1 MGIDSHGFF
10 TCSGEYICYKRTGN
24 AWFSIVSFF
33 LPHTNFIISI
43 DDTNRQIY
51 NSMSNYF
58 NGKGTYM
65 NKEYAQIFSNVLD
78 EKQIKINEPMS
89 RHTTFGIGGP
99 ADCFLV
105 PKTVE
110 ELCVVSKLAHRNHI
124 PVFILGGGANLL
136 VRDKGIRGV
145 VIFTGRLHKIEQSGN
160 LLKVSSGVS
169 TAQAAQAAYERGLSG
184 MEFASGIPGTIGG
197 AAYMNAGAYG
207 GEMSKII
214 VSATTCDARGDLIT
228 YDSRDIGYSY
238 RHSLFMENG
247 EAIVDITLSLKP
259 GNKKDIRALMDDLN
273 HRRRTKQPL
282 EKRSAGSTFKRP
294 SGHFV
299 GQMIEELGLKG
310 YAVGDAQ
317 VSEKHAGF
325 LINNGHASCEDML
338 HLIHDVQ
345 QKVKENYG
353 VDLHTE
359 VQIVGEE

>member
-1 MGIDSHGFF
+1 
-10 TCSGEYICYKRTGN
+10 
-24 AWFSIVSFF
+24 
-33 LPHTNFIISI
+33 
-43 DDTNRQIY
+43 
-51 NSMSNYF
+51 
-58 NGKGTYM
+58 M

-105 PKTVE
+105 PKTAE

-317 VSEKHAGF
+317 VSKKHAGF

>member
-1 MGIDSHGFF
+1 MNNAYAEVFA
-10 TCSGEYICYKRTGN
+10 TVLGEN
-24 AWFSIVSFF
+24 
-33 LPHTNFIISI
+33 
-43 DDTNRQIY
+43 
-51 NSMSNYF
+51 
-58 NGKGTYM
+58 
-65 NKEYAQIFSNVLD
+65 
-78 EKQIKINEPMS
+78 QIKINEPMS

-99 ADCFLV
+99 ADCFLI
-105 PKTVE
+105 PKTAE
-110 ELCVVSKLAHRNHI
+110 ELCIVTRLAHKYGM
-124 PVFILGGGANLL
+124 PVFVLGGGANLL

-145 VIFTGRLHKIEQSGN
+145 VVFTGRLQKIEQNGN

-169 TAQAAQAAYERGLSG
+169 TAQAARAAYESGLSG

-214 VSATTCDARGDLIT
+214 VSATTCDQKGDLIT
-228 YDSRDIGYSY
+228 YDARDIRYSY

-247 EAIVDITLSLKP
+247 EVIVDITLSLKP
-259 GNKKDIRALMDDLN
+259 GNKKDIKALMDDLN
-273 HRRRTKQPL
+273 NRRRTKQPL

-294 SGHFV
+294 DGHFV

-310 YAVGDAQ
+310 LAVGDAA

-338 HLIHDVQ
+338 SLIHEVQ
-345 QKVKENYG
+345 KKVKVEYG

>member
-1 MGIDSHGFF
+1 
-10 TCSGEYICYKRTGN
+10 
-24 AWFSIVSFF
+24 
-33 LPHTNFIISI
+33 
-43 DDTNRQIY
+43 
-51 NSMSNYF
+51 
-58 NGKGTYM
+58 M
-65 NKEYAQIFSNVLD
+65 NNKYAQIFANVLD

-105 PKTVE
+105 PKTAE
-110 ELCVVSKLAHRNHI
+110 ELCVVTKLANKNHI

-145 VIFTGRLHKIEQSGN
+145 VIFTGRLHKIEQNGN

-169 TAQAAQAAYERGLSG
+169 TAQAAQAAYESGLSG

-228 YDSRDIGYSY
+228 YDSHDIGYSY

-247 EAIVDITLSLKP
+247 EVIVDITLSLKP
-259 GNKKDIRALMDDLN
+259 GNRKDIRELMDDLN

-294 SGHFV
+294 AGHFV

-325 LINNGHASCEDML
+325 LINNGHASREDML
-338 HLIHDVQ
+338 HLIHHVQ
-345 QKVKENYG
+345 QEVKENYG
-353 VDLHTE
+353 VDLHSE